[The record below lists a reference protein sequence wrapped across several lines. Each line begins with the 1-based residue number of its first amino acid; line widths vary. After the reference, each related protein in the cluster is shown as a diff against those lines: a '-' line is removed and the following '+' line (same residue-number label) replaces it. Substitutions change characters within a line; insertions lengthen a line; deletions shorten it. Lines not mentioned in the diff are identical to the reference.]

1 MTFHPA
7 CRYVAFTEAA
17 DDQGHAAGK
26 GVAHLHFLVAR
37 PPMSHGATETDF
49 CPHAM
54 LQEQMRTALARDAA
68 VNAKAEMA
76 EMMSMVD
83 TKLAALARK
92 EKLFN
97 KQELEIRE
105 AAEMLEKNM
114 MSKMSKGAV
123 EALRMELLL
132 EKNEVEEQLEL
143 WRETAESAIA
153 AEVLTITPPSL
164 AMSR

>member
-1 MTFHPA
+1 
-7 CRYVAFTEAA
+7 
-17 DDQGHAAGK
+17 
-26 GVAHLHFLVAR
+26 
-37 PPMSHGATETDF
+37 
-49 CPHAM
+49 M